1 MMAIKIDEQYVKQVN
16 SIMSKLPQNPFI
28 VDVVGKAIEISYKN
42 RDVDKEYSVVL
53 ELADKVAEYT
63 TANSSTTSYKYALIA
78 AILLAGVPSEEYEII
93 DTASGTVKD
102 YVEAFTAFALA
113 DGYKKTWLEL
123 NNLVKKDS
131 DLLYLALLVMV
142 NNIEIILKLENEEGP
157 TTKDKYDLAGM
168 AYIEVSLRKSAITIP
183 NRQYDLYN
191 KFMSLVMKKIDF

>member
-1 MMAIKIDEQYVKQVN
+1 MAIKIDEQYVKQVN

-42 RDVDKEYSVVL
+42 RDVNKDYSVVL

-63 TANSSTTSYKYALIA
+63 TANSSTTSYKYSLIA
-78 AILLAGVPSEEYEII
+78 AILLAGVPSEEYEVI

-102 YVEAFTAFALA
+102 YVEAFTAFAFA

-142 NNIEIILKLENEEGP
+142 NNIEIILKHENEEGP

>member
-1 MMAIKIDEQYVKQVN
+1 MAIKIDEQYVKQVN

-42 RDVDKEYSVVL
+42 RDIGKDYSVVL

-78 AILLAGVPSEEYEII
+78 AILLAGVPSEEYEVI

-102 YVEAFTAFALA
+102 YVEAFTAFAFA

-123 NNLVKKDS
+123 NNLIKKDS

-142 NNIEIILKLENEEGP
+142 NNIEVILKLEDEEGP

>member
-1 MMAIKIDEQYVKQVN
+1 MAIKIDEQYVKQVN

-28 VDVVGKAIEISYKN
+28 VDVVGKAIEISFKN
-42 RDVDKEYSVVL
+42 RDVDKDYSVVL

-78 AILLAGVPSEEYEII
+78 AILLAGVPSEEYEVI

-102 YVEAFTAFALA
+102 YVEAFTAFAFA

-142 NNIEIILKLENEEGP
+142 NNIEIILKHENEEGP

-168 AYIEVSLRKSAITIP
+168 AYIEVSLRKSAITVP

-191 KFMSLVMKKIDF
+191 KFMS

>member
-1 MMAIKIDEQYVKQVN
+1 MAIKIDEQYVKQVN

-42 RDVDKEYSVVL
+42 RDVNKDYSVVL

-78 AILLAGVPSEEYEII
+78 AILLAGVPSEEYEVI

-102 YVEAFTAFALA
+102 YVEAFTAFAFA

-123 NNLVKKDS
+123 NNIVKKDS

-142 NNIEIILKLENEEGP
+142 NNIEIILKHENEEGP

>member
-1 MMAIKIDEQYVKQVN
+1 MAIKIDEQYVKQVN

-42 RDVDKEYSVVL
+42 RDINKEYSVVL
-53 ELADKVAEYT
+53 ELADMVAEYT

-78 AILLAGVPSEEYEII
+78 AILLAGVPSEEYEVI

-102 YVEAFTAFALA
+102 YVEAFTAFAFA

-123 NNLVKKDS
+123 NNLIKKDS

-142 NNIEIILKLENEEGP
+142 NNIEVILKLENEEGP

-183 NRQYDLYN
+183 NRQYELYN

>member
-1 MMAIKIDEQYVKQVN
+1 MAIKIDEQYIKQVN

-42 RDVDKEYSVVL
+42 RDVNKEYSVVL

-63 TANSSTTSYKYALIA
+63 TANSSTTSYKYSLIA
-78 AILLAGVPSEEYEII
+78 AILLAGVPSEEYEVI

-102 YVEAFTAFALA
+102 YVEAFTAFAFA

-123 NNLVKKDS
+123 NNLIKKDS

>member
-1 MMAIKIDEQYVKQVN
+1 MAIKIDEQYVKQVN

-42 RDVDKEYSVVL
+42 RDVSKEYSVVL

-78 AILLAGVPSEEYEII
+78 AILLAGVPSEEYEVI

-102 YVEAFTAFALA
+102 YVEAFTAFAFA

>member
-1 MMAIKIDEQYVKQVN
+1 MAIKIDEQYVKQVN

-42 RDVDKEYSVVL
+42 RDISKDYSVVL

-78 AILLAGVPSEEYEII
+78 AILLAGVPSEEYEVI

-102 YVEAFTAFALA
+102 YVEAFTAFAFA

-123 NNLVKKDS
+123 NNLIKKDS

-142 NNIEIILKLENEEGP
+142 SNIEIILKLENEEGP

-191 KFMSLVMKKIDF
+191 KFMSLVMRKIDF

>member
-1 MMAIKIDEQYVKQVN
+1 MAIKIDEQYVKQVN

-42 RDVDKEYSVVL
+42 RDVNKDYSVVL

-78 AILLAGVPSEEYEII
+78 AILLAGVPSEEYEVI

-102 YVEAFTAFALA
+102 YVEAFTAFAFA

-123 NNLVKKDS
+123 NNLIKKDS

-142 NNIEIILKLENEEGP
+142 NNIEVILKLENEEGP

>member
-1 MMAIKIDEQYVKQVN
+1 MAIKIDEQYVKQVN

-28 VDVVGKAIEISYKN
+28 VDVVGKAIEISFKN
-42 RDVDKEYSVVL
+42 RDVDKDYSVVL
-53 ELADKVAEYT
+53 ELADKVTEYT

-78 AILLAGVPSEEYEII
+78 AILLAGVPSEEYEVI

-102 YVEAFTAFALA
+102 YVEAFTAFAFA

-123 NNLVKKDS
+123 NNLIKKDS

>member
-1 MMAIKIDEQYVKQVN
+1 MAIKIDEQYVKQVN

-28 VDVVGKAIEISYKN
+28 VDVVGKAIEISFKN
-42 RDVDKEYSVVL
+42 RDVNKDYSVVL

-102 YVEAFTAFALA
+102 YVEAFTAFAFA

-123 NNLVKKDS
+123 NNLIKKDS

>member
-1 MMAIKIDEQYVKQVN
+1 MAIKIDEQYVKQVN

-42 RDVDKEYSVVL
+42 RDISKDYSVVL

-78 AILLAGVPSEEYEII
+78 AILLAGVPSEEYEVI

-102 YVEAFTAFALA
+102 YVEAFTAFAFA

-123 NNLVKKDS
+123 NNLIKKDS

-183 NRQYDLYN
+183 NRQDDLYN

>member
-1 MMAIKIDEQYVKQVN
+1 MAIKIDEQYVKQVN

-42 RDVDKEYSVVL
+42 RDIGKDYSVVL

-63 TANSSTTSYKYALIA
+63 TANSSSTSYKYALIA
-78 AILLAGVPSEEYEII
+78 AILLAGVPSEEYEVI
-93 DTASGTVKD
+93 DTASGTVKE
-102 YVEAFTAFALA
+102 YVEAFTAFAFA

-123 NNLVKKDS
+123 NNLIKKDS

-142 NNIEIILKLENEEGP
+142 NNIEVILKLEDEEGP

>member
-1 MMAIKIDEQYVKQVN
+1 MAIKIDEQYVKQVN

-42 RDVDKEYSVVL
+42 RDVNKEYSVVL

-78 AILLAGVPSEEYEII
+78 AILLAGVPSEEYEVI
-93 DTASGTVKD
+93 DTASGTLKD
-102 YVEAFTAFALA
+102 YVEAFTAFAFA

-142 NNIEIILKLENEEGP
+142 NNIEIILKHENGEGP

>member
-1 MMAIKIDEQYVKQVN
+1 MAIKIDEQYVKQVN

-42 RDVDKEYSVVL
+42 RDVNKDYSVVL

-78 AILLAGVPSEEYEII
+78 AILLAGVPSEEYEVI

-102 YVEAFTAFALA
+102 YVEAFTAFAFA

-142 NNIEIILKLENEEGP
+142 NNIEIILKLENEDGP

-168 AYIEVSLRKSAITIP
+168 AYIEVSLRKSAITVP

>member
-1 MMAIKIDEQYVKQVN
+1 MAIKIDEQYVKQVN

-42 RDVDKEYSVVL
+42 RDIGKDYSVVL

-78 AILLAGVPSEEYEII
+78 AILLAGVPSEEYEVI

-102 YVEAFTAFALA
+102 YVEAFTAFAFA

-123 NNLVKKDS
+123 NNLIKKDS

-142 NNIEIILKLENEEGP
+142 NNIEVILKLENEEGP

>member
-1 MMAIKIDEQYVKQVN
+1 MAIKIDEQYIKQVN

-42 RDVDKEYSVVL
+42 RDVNKEYSVVL

-78 AILLAGVPSEEYEII
+78 AILLAGVPSEEYEVI

-102 YVEAFTAFALA
+102 YVEAFTAFAFA

-142 NNIEIILKLENEEGP
+142 NNIEVILKLENEEGP

-191 KFMSLVMKKIDF
+191 KFMALVMKKIDF

>member
-1 MMAIKIDEQYVKQVN
+1 MAIKIDEQYVKQVN

-42 RDVDKEYSVVL
+42 RDVDKDYSVVL
-53 ELADKVAEYT
+53 ELADKVTEYT
-63 TANSSTTSYKYALIA
+63 TANSSTTSYKYSLIA
-78 AILLAGVPSEEYEII
+78 AILLAGVPSEEYEVI

-102 YVEAFTAFALA
+102 YVEAFTAFAFA

>member
-1 MMAIKIDEQYVKQVN
+1 MAIKIDEQYVKQVN

-42 RDVDKEYSVVL
+42 RDVNKDYSVVL

-78 AILLAGVPSEEYEII
+78 AILLAGVPSEEYEVI

-102 YVEAFTAFALA
+102 YVEAFTAFAFA

-123 NNLVKKDS
+123 NNLIKKDS

-142 NNIEIILKLENEEGP
+142 NNIEIILKHENEEGP

>member
-1 MMAIKIDEQYVKQVN
+1 MTIKIDEQYVKQVN

-42 RDVDKEYSVVL
+42 RDIDKDYSVVL
-53 ELADKVAEYT
+53 GLADKVAEYT

-78 AILLAGVPSEEYEII
+78 AILLAGVPSEEYEVI

-102 YVEAFTAFALA
+102 YVEAFTAFAFA

-123 NNLVKKDS
+123 NNLIKKDS

-142 NNIEIILKLENEEGP
+142 NNIEVILKFESEEGP

>member
-1 MMAIKIDEQYVKQVN
+1 MAIKIDEQYVKQVN

-78 AILLAGVPSEEYEII
+78 AILLAGVPSEEYEVI

-102 YVEAFTAFALA
+102 YVEAFTAFAFA

>member
-1 MMAIKIDEQYVKQVN
+1 MAIKIDEQYVKQVN

-42 RDVDKEYSVVL
+42 RDVNKDYSVVL

-78 AILLAGVPSEEYEII
+78 AILLAGVPSEEYEVI

-102 YVEAFTAFALA
+102 YVEAFTAFAFA

-142 NNIEIILKLENEEGP
+142 NNIEIILKLENEDGP

>member
-1 MMAIKIDEQYVKQVN
+1 MAIKIDEQYVKQVN

-42 RDVDKEYSVVL
+42 RDINKEYSVVL

-78 AILLAGVPSEEYEII
+78 AILLAGVPSEEYEVI

-102 YVEAFTAFALA
+102 YVEAFTAFAFA

-123 NNLVKKDS
+123 NNLIKKDS

>member
-1 MMAIKIDEQYVKQVN
+1 MAIKIDEQYVKQVN

-42 RDVDKEYSVVL
+42 RDIGKDYSVVL

-78 AILLAGVPSEEYEII
+78 AILLAGVPSEEYEVI
-93 DTASGTVKD
+93 DTASGTVKE
-102 YVEAFTAFALA
+102 YVEAFTAFAFA

-123 NNLVKKDS
+123 NNLIKKDS

-142 NNIEIILKLENEEGP
+142 NNIEVILKLENEEGP

-183 NRQYDLYN
+183 NRQYELYN

>member
-1 MMAIKIDEQYVKQVN
+1 MAIKIDEQYVKQVN

-42 RDVDKEYSVVL
+42 RDIDKDYSVVL
-53 ELADKVAEYT
+53 GLADKVAEYT

-78 AILLAGVPSEEYEII
+78 AILLAGVPSEEYDVI
-93 DTASGTVKD
+93 DTASGTVKE
-102 YVEAFTAFALA
+102 YVEAFTAFAFA

-123 NNLVKKDS
+123 NNLIKKDS

-142 NNIEIILKLENEEGP
+142 NNIEVILKFESEEGP

-183 NRQYDLYN
+183 NRQYELYN

>member
-1 MMAIKIDEQYVKQVN
+1 MAIKIDEQYVKQVN

-42 RDVDKEYSVVL
+42 RDVDKDYSVVL

-63 TANSSTTSYKYALIA
+63 TANSSSTSYKYALIA
-78 AILLAGVPSEEYEII
+78 AILLAGVPSEEYDVI
-93 DTASGTVKD
+93 DTASGTVKE
-102 YVEAFTAFALA
+102 YVEAFTAFAFA

-123 NNLVKKDS
+123 NNLIKKDS

-142 NNIEIILKLENEEGP
+142 NNIEVILKLENEEGP

>member
-1 MMAIKIDEQYVKQVN
+1 MAIKIDEQYVKQVN

-42 RDVDKEYSVVL
+42 RDISKEYSIVL

-102 YVEAFTAFALA
+102 YVEAFTAFAFA

-142 NNIEIILKLENEEGP
+142 NNIEVILKLENEEGP

>member
-1 MMAIKIDEQYVKQVN
+1 MAIKIDEQYVKQVN

-28 VDVVGKAIEISYKN
+28 VDVVGKAIEISFKN
-42 RDVDKEYSVVL
+42 RDVNKDYSVVL

-78 AILLAGVPSEEYEII
+78 AILLAGVPSEEYEVI

-102 YVEAFTAFALA
+102 YVEAFTAFAFA

-123 NNLVKKDS
+123 NNLIKKDS
-131 DLLYLALLVMV
+131 DLLYLALLFMV

>member
-1 MMAIKIDEQYVKQVN
+1 MAIKIDEQYVKQVN

-42 RDVDKEYSVVL
+42 RDINKEYSVVL

-63 TANSSTTSYKYALIA
+63 TANSSTTSYKDALIA
-78 AILLAGVPSEEYEII
+78 AILLAGVPSEEYEVI

-102 YVEAFTAFALA
+102 YVEAFTAFAFA

-123 NNLVKKDS
+123 NNLIKKDS

-142 NNIEIILKLENEEGP
+142 NNIEIILKLENEDGP

>member
-1 MMAIKIDEQYVKQVN
+1 MAIKIDEQYVKQVN

-42 RDVDKEYSVVL
+42 RDIGKDYSVVL

-63 TANSSTTSYKYALIA
+63 TANSSATSYKYALIA
-78 AILLAGVPSEEYEII
+78 AILLAGVPSEEYDVI
-93 DTASGTVKD
+93 DTASGTVKE
-102 YVEAFTAFALA
+102 YVEAFTAFAFA

-123 NNLVKKDS
+123 NNLIKKDS

-142 NNIEIILKLENEEGP
+142 NNIEVILKLEDEEGP

>member
-1 MMAIKIDEQYVKQVN
+1 MAIKIDEQYVKQVN

-42 RDVDKEYSVVL
+42 RDINKEYSVVL
-53 ELADKVAEYT
+53 ELADKVVEYT

-102 YVEAFTAFALA
+102 YVEAFTAFAFA

-123 NNLVKKDS
+123 NNLIKKDS

-142 NNIEIILKLENEEGP
+142 NNIEVILKLENEEGP

-168 AYIEVSLRKSAITIP
+168 AYIEVSLRKSAITVP

>member
-1 MMAIKIDEQYVKQVN
+1 MAIKIYEQYVKQVN

-42 RDVDKEYSVVL
+42 RDINKEYSVVL

-78 AILLAGVPSEEYEII
+78 AILLAGVPSEEYEVI

-102 YVEAFTAFALA
+102 YVEAFTAFAFA
-113 DGYKKTWLEL
+113 DGYKKTWLEF

-142 NNIEIILKLENEEGP
+142 NNIEIILKHENEEGP

>member
-1 MMAIKIDEQYVKQVN
+1 MAIKIDEQYVKQVN

-28 VDVVGKAIEISYKN
+28 VDVVGKAIEISFKN
-42 RDVDKEYSVVL
+42 RDVDKDYSVVL

-78 AILLAGVPSEEYEII
+78 AILLAGVPSEEYEVI

-102 YVEAFTAFALA
+102 YVEAFTAFAFA